1 MTPSIIKSIDL
12 LIQYRELIGVSDV
25 SHVVAV
31 SQILDLSSNE
41 LEWVAITWVT
51 TWLILRYKMWELLN
65 REVQ

>member
-41 LEWVAITWVT
+41 LEWVVYYMGHNLDDFKI
-51 TWLILRYKMWELLN
+51 
-65 REVQ
+65 